1 VRDGEGEVRPTGA
14 GIVDHV
20 LGGYPPGLP
29 LVVAGTSGCGR
40 TVLAL
45 QLAHGAIERGERV
58 EFVSS
63 EPAPSLIQQ
72 AAALDLPLEGALRSE
87 QLALLELD
95 AAAASLVRNQGPAA
109 LAEALRR
116 ESPDA
121 DLLIVDPFTTLTA
134 EIVDEPKLREVARAF
149 VKALPARHLVL
160 TVERERLDS
169 QRGLER
175 VLSELCGAYLVLD
188 REPSGRRT
196 LSVDKTRTGVG
207 ASECVEFAIGPGGTH
222 LVGDAMPISAIG
234 ETPADED
241 VSLAAWVRSA
251 PAESAPRRGRVRPA
265 LPPHVARP
273 PQAAPGAES
282 NAIPA
287 EASHAPP
294 APAAAAAA
302 PVAATTP
309 AAATPAPGPTA
320 APAPAA
326 GPRPTVLVV
335 EDTRLQRELIRDW
348 LSDRYEVLTAA
359 DGFEALAMLLSHSP
373 DLVILD
379 LIMPR
384 VTGYELLCA
393 LRRAGRDV
401 PVLVA
406 SSRVQTAG
414 DRLGPLVLGATD
426 FIAKPVSRLELEHK
440 VAMLLQLRRNAD
452 RRFDPAEAEALF
464 GQVSPSRLL
473 EAEEFRHRVARAAG
487 FGERHGLASALV
499 RVGSSDAAALEQW
512 IDVANQELRFEDA
525 ILRLGKRR
533 ALVLLVATGPAE
545 APKVLDRLHE
555 LCEQALGK
563 PAKLTVAITA
573 ASPEA
578 LDPEPAAPAP
588 PGENDA

>member
-45 QLAHGAIERGERV
+45 QLARGAIERGERV

-72 AAALDLPLEGALRSE
+72 AAALDLPLDGALRSE

-95 AAAASLVRNQGPAA
+95 AAAASLVRSQGPAA

-121 DLLIVDPFTTLTA
+121 DLLIVDPFTILTA

-149 VKALPARHLVL
+149 VKALPVRHLVL

-222 LVGDAMPISAIG
+222 LVGDAMPVSAIG

-241 VSLAAWVRSA
+241 VSLAAWVRST

-265 LPPHVARP
+265 LPPHFARP
-273 PQAAPGAES
+273 PQAAPA
-282 NAIPA
+282 AAPA
-287 EASHAPP
+287 EAGPVPP
-294 APAAAAAA
+294 APAGAPVS

-309 AAATPAPGPTA
+309 ATGQAAGPTAA

-359 DGFEALAMLLSHSP
+359 DGFEAMATLLSHDP

-464 GQVSPSRLL
+464 GQVSASRLL
-473 EAEEFRHRVARAAG
+473 EAEEFRDRVTRAAG

-499 RVGSSDAAALEQW
+499 RLGSSDAAALEQW
-512 IDVANQELRFEDA
+512 IDVASQELRFEDA

-555 LCEQALGK
+555 LCEQALGR
-563 PAKLTVAITA
+563 PAKLTVAITT

-578 LDPEPAAPAP
+578 LDPEPAAAA
-588 PGENDA
+588 PGEEGDA